1 MDLWLG
7 EVRPSTH
14 NLTNHSVPNKSFPH
28 MVYTL
33 VSQILLSMIGGP
45 SLTLMF
51 EVADSGEDHGDAV
64 LFGFFDRVFVPD
76 GASWLD
82 DG

>member
-1 MDLWLG
+1 MEMSLA

-14 NLTNHSVPNKSFPH
+14 NLTNHSVPNISFPH
-28 MVYTL
+28 MVYTV
-33 VSQILLSMIGGP
+33 VSQKLLSMIGGP

-64 LFGFFDRVFVPD
+64 LFCFFD
-76 GASWLD
+76 
-82 DG
+82 